1 MIRST
6 RPVPFTVAAL
16 VLACAMP
23 MAHADDA
30 PPPPVGWTGQGQAGL
45 VLARGN
51 AETTTA
57 NAKLDTTDTVGD
69 WKHLL
74 HLAYLYGQSAH
85 IASAQRFEGS
95 WETDYNFTK
104 KAFVFG
110 SLNYEDDHFDGFV
123 YQATLA
129 TGLGY
134 KFIDSDTTKLTGTL
148 GFGYRRLQPE
158 TFLRDDAA
166 NPTLI
171 TGRIKGESTSDG
183 IGSAG
188 LDYQQ
193 LLTKTTKLTDKLLVQ
208 SGGQNTSVANDF
220 AIVVNMTDAL
230 ALSAGYGVRYNS
242 NPPAG
247 SKSSDQLTTLNV
259 VYSFNQPK
267 KN

>member
-1 MIRST
+1 MIRLT
-6 RPVPFTVAAL
+6 RPAPLGAGAL
-16 VLACAMP
+16 VLACLIP
-23 MAHADDA
+23 VAHADDA
-30 PPPPVGWTGQGQAGL
+30 APVGWTGQGQAGL

-51 AETTTA
+51 ADTTTA
-57 NAKLDTTDTVGD
+57 NAKLDTTDTIGD

-85 IASAQRFEGS
+85 IASAQRFEGA
-95 WETDYNFTK
+95 WQTNYNFTK

-110 SLNYEDDHFDGFV
+110 SINYEDDHFDGFV

-134 KFIDSDTTKLTGTL
+134 KFIDSDTTKLTGML

-158 TFLRDDAA
+158 AFVHGDAA
-166 NPTLI
+166 NPTQI

-183 IGSAG
+183 VGSAG
-188 LDYQQ
+188 VDYQQ
-193 LLTKTTKLTDKLLVQ
+193 KLTHTTKLIDKLLVQ
-208 SGGQNTSVANDF
+208 AGGQNTSVANDF
-220 AIVVNMTDAL
+220 AIVVNMTDTL
-230 ALSAGYGVRYNS
+230 ALSAGYGLRYNS

-247 SKSSDQLTTLNV
+247 TKSTDQLTTLNV
-259 VYSFNQPK
+259 VYSFNQPQ